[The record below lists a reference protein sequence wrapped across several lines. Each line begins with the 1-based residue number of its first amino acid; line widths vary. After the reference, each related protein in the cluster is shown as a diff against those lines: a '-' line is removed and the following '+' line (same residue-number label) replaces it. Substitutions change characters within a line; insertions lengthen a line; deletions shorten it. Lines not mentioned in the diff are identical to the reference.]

1 MESKDTYESGSTRR
15 FAGLGDR
22 VAAVSGSHQQ
32 RTAAGDKE
40 RSHRPV
46 VTLIGLYGD
55 GGTVALHEVCLVV
68 DVLEPT
74 GTNDGVD
81 MGSDLCDASECQLK

>member
-22 VAAVSGSHQQ
+22 VAAVSGSPQR

-46 VTLIGLYGD
+46 VALIGLDGD
-55 GGTVALHEVCLVV
+55 GGTVALHEVAGVV
-68 DVLEPT
+68 DVFEAARSD
-74 GTNDGVD
+74 DGVN
-81 MGSDLCDASECQLK
+81 MSADLEGCLLV

>member
-1 MESKDTYESGSTRR
+1 MT
-15 FAGLGDR
+15 
-22 VAAVSGSHQQ
+22 
-32 RTAAGDKE
+32 GDKE

-46 VTLIGLYGD
+46 VALIGLYGD
-55 GGTVALHEVCLVV
+55 GGTVALHEVGLVV
-68 DVLEPT
+68 DVLEST